1 MEGADV
7 LERMGSYLD
16 ALRSM
21 DSSNVQD
28 VVGAFEALPAGYG
41 RHLEMKLLM
50 RSWSAIDPESAL
62 KYAEEKL
69 DEKSER
75 RFGISEALA
84 GWAKKD
90 TDAALAWANANNH
103 NNTPENNPHIL
114 GVIKGIAEND
124 LETAN
129 RLLMELPSGNAKWQS
144 STFWLKNMLRSPSQK
159 QSIGPTASPKKMQG
173 SEKQSLGK

>member
-1 MEGADV
+1 MNQRKRCFEKYKYIGTNSGRLYKIEKFAKSPPLPPNLIRIMEGADV

-62 KYAEEKL
+62 KYAKEKL

-75 RFGISEALA
+75 RFGISEAWQV
-84 GWAKKD
+84 GQKK
-90 TDAALAWANANNH
+90 TQMLHWH
-103 NNTPENNPHIL
+103 GQMQIITIILLKITHIL
-114 GVIKGIAEND
+114 GVIKDAEM
-124 LETAN
+124 T
-129 RLLMELPSGNAKWQS
+129 
-144 STFWLKNMLRSPSQK
+144 LKPQ
-159 QSIGPTASPKKMQG
+159 IVY
-173 SEKQSLGK
+173 

>member
-1 MEGADV
+1 MNSFFKIGLPWAISIGIVFFLGLKLGDSTRYISNETKQIQSSVGSKIEPEKKGVSKNINILVPTQEDYIKSEKFAKSPPLPPNLIRIMEGADV

-62 KYAEEKL
+62 KYAE
-69 DEKSER
+69 
-75 RFGISEALA
+75 
-84 GWAKKD
+84 
-90 TDAALAWANANNH
+90 
-103 NNTPENNPHIL
+103 
-114 GVIKGIAEND
+114 
-124 LETAN
+124 
-129 RLLMELPSGNAKWQS
+129 
-144 STFWLKNMLRSPSQK
+144 
-159 QSIGPTASPKKMQG
+159 
-173 SEKQSLGK
+173 GKTG